1 MSFSLRRWLG
11 CFGKIVAL
19 LILGAGALYA
29 AAVYAPDKVRAA
41 LKDIGALGEFVS
53 AALPPP
59 LPDAKQPSKAYW
71 LTQNWSARER
81 FWFHHESQGTATFP
95 IPYDWFVSLD
105 QADLSIFSR
114 PGLLADP
121 DYLVRFGFIPSPRK
135 LDGSVTDFGYRDGAS
150 TTQVTADPEQFKDYP
165 ENPDGLP
172 VGFAKLE
179 AGTDPATGEPYPAQ
193 IGFTCAACHTGHLRY
208 KDVSLR
214 FDGGPAMTNLGDLE
228 SAIGLSIFYTV
239 YVPTRF
245 NRFADRVVDRAA
257 KAGSP
262 LADPA
267 AFKAKLKD
275 ELKQVLT
282 RIKRERDWSN
292 EILARA
298 NVKDI
303 DEGFGRLDALNRIG
317 NQVFFSDLLPPVPKN
332 KDNEKQALPEQFAR
346 NYARPDAPV
355 SFPPIWDAPWFLWAQ
370 YDASILNELVRNA
383 GESLGV
389 KTKLNLTVHSN
400 PDRPLFRS
408 SMKMMNI
415 VWIEEM
421 LRGPD
426 PFADNPPGQ
435 GPHFKGLAAPRWD
448 EAANIFKDDPAWK
461 LDPVKVGNGRRLY
474 SELCVECH
482 RGPVRDAEFDRQWP
496 DLSFWR
502 SDNPDRA
509 DKNWVTIGDRSFFNV
524 VQKPV
529 AAMGTDP
536 QQSRVLTERQVYLP
550 PELGLNPI
558 DLLNAKWNCGLPP
571 NDEALNASFVLSL
584 MAVVDKSID
593 QWFKDNPTPAELAKR
608 MRGPRPNCQNKKV
621 FKPIPAVDGKPADP
635 PLVVA
640 PHYRARPLDG
650 VWATAPYLH
659 NGSVPTLTD
668 MLTPQ
673 HERPQIFCIGSREFD
688 PAYVGLT
695 VERPAK
701 DKSFDKDIVCA
712 SGLTRFDVTGLGNS
726 NLGHSFEGTE
736 ADKTKLPNGVIGRG
750 LSGPEREALVE
761 YLKTL

>member
-1 MSFSLRRWLG
+1 MRFSFWRLFV
-11 CFGKIVAL
+11 CFLKIVLL
-19 LILGAGALYA
+19 LIIGAGALYGV
-29 AAVYAPDKVRAA
+29 AVYAPDLLRTA
-41 LKDIGALGEFVS
+41 LKGAGWLGDFVS

-71 LTQNWSARER
+71 LAQNWSARER
-81 FWFHHESQGTATFP
+81 YWFHHESQGTATFP
-95 IPYDWFVSLD
+95 VPYDWFVSLD
-105 QADLSIFSR
+105 QAQLTILSK
-114 PGLLADP
+114 PGLLSDP

-135 LDGSVTDFGYRDGAS
+135 LDGSVSDFGYRDGAS
-150 TTQVTADPEQFKDYP
+150 TTQVAAEPEQFKDYP

-172 VGFAKLE
+172 VGFAKLA
-179 AGTDPATGEPYPAQ
+179 AGTDPVTGEPYPAQ
-193 IGFTCAACHTGHLRY
+193 IGFTCAACHTGHLQYR
-208 KDVSLR
+208 DVSIR
-214 FDGGPAMTNLGDLE
+214 FDGGPAMVNLGDLE
-228 SAIGLSIFYTV
+228 TAIGLSIFYTV

-245 NRFADRVVDRAA
+245 NRFADRVADRAA

-262 LADPA
+262 PPDPA
-267 AFKAKLKD
+267 AFKAKLKE
-275 ELKQVLT
+275 ELKQTLAT
-282 RIKRERDWSN
+282 IKRERDWGN
-292 EILARA
+292 EILARG
-298 NVKDI
+298 KMTDI

-317 NQVFFSDLLPPVPKN
+317 NQVFFSDLLPPATKTT
-332 KDNEKQALPEQFAR
+332 QALPEELAKNF
-346 NYARPDAPV
+346 ARPDAPV

-389 KTKLNLTVHSN
+389 KTKLNLTMHSDPN
-400 PDRPLFRS
+400 RPLFRS
-408 SMKMMNI
+408 SMKMQNI

-421 LRGPD
+421 LRGSD

-435 GPHFKGLAAPRWD
+435 GPKFKGLAAPQWD
-448 EAANIFKDDPAWK
+448 EVAKIFADDPAWQ
-461 LDPVKVGNGRRLY
+461 LDPAKVGNGRQLY
-474 SELCVECH
+474 AELCVECH
-482 RGPVRDAEFDRQWP
+482 RGPVRDAQFDKQWP

-502 SDNPDRA
+502 AENPDRA

-529 AAMGTDP
+529 AAMGTDR

-550 PELGLNPI
+550 PELGISPI
-558 DLLNAKWNCGLPP
+558 DQLNAQWPCDLPP
-571 NDEALNASFVLSL
+571 KDEALNASFVLAL

-593 QWFKDNPTPAELAKR
+593 QWFKDNPTPADLEKR
-608 MRGPRPNCQNKKV
+608 MRGPRPDCQNKKV
-621 FKPIPAVDGKPADP
+621 FEPIAAVDNKPVTP
-635 PLVVA
+635 PIVVV

-659 NGSVPTLTD
+659 NGSVPTLHD

-673 HERPQIFCIGSREFD
+673 HQRPQTFCVGSREFD
-688 PAYVGLT
+688 PVKVGLP
-695 VERPAK
+695 VQSPDQA
-701 DKSFDKDIVCA
+701 CA
-712 SGLTRFDVTGLGNS
+712 TGLTRFDATGLGNS

-750 LSGPEREALVE
+750 LNDTERDDLVQ